1 VPGEYDRPVRLRKTT
16 KVDLIGRVPLF
27 AECSKAELGRVAA
40 VADELSL
47 GVGAV
52 LMREGER
59 GREFVVIVEGRARV
73 DRGGEPVATLGAGD
87 FAGEI
92 ALVANVPR
100 TASVIAETPL
110 RVLVLSD
117 RSFQTVIR
125 ETPSIAVKVL
135 AVLGERVHELG

>member
-1 VPGEYDRPVRLRKTT
+1 VGAEYDRAVRLRKTT

-27 AECSKAELGRVAA
+27 AECSKGELGKVAA

-47 GVGAV
+47 GAGTV

-59 GREFVVIVEGRARV
+59 GREFVVLVEGSARV
-73 DRGGEPVATLGAGD
+73 ERGGQLIATLGPGD

-100 TASVIAETPL
+100 TATVVADSPVRL
-110 RVLVLSD
+110 LVLSD
-117 RSFQTVIR
+117 RSFETVIR

-135 AVLGERVHELG
+135 AVLGERLHAQG